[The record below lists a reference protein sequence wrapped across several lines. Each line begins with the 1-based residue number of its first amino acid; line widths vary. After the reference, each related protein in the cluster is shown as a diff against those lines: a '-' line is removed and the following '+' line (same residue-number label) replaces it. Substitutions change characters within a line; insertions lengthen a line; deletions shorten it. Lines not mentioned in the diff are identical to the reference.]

1 VLTVAGIGAVATVS
15 TFVTAVQLDIVPNK
29 PLLLLPQF
37 VLTQVFGQLLAGAA
51 LLVQRYFLPF
61 AMTFL
66 MILSVP
72 SSGGVVT
79 PDLLPAPFRFIN
91 DKLPLAQGVKITRS
105 VAYFDNA
112 GLTRPVVVL
121 TVWAAIAA
129 GTVLVARARQRNTV
143 RDARRDTDN
152 HNAYLV

>member
-1 VLTVAGIGAVATVS
+1 MSSCCWIAGVGTVATVS
-15 TFVTAVQLDIVPNK
+15 TYLAAVQLDIVPNK

-37 VLTQVFGQLLAGAA
+37 VLTQVFGQLLVGVA
-51 LLVQRYFLPF
+51 LLLTRFFLPV

-79 PDLLPAPFRFIN
+79 PDLLPAPFRLLN
-91 DKLPLAQGVKITRS
+91 ETLPLAQGVKINRS

-121 TVWAAIAA
+121 TLWVAIAV
-129 GTVLVARARQRNTV
+129 GTVVVASARQRHT
-143 RDARRDTDN
+143 AR
-152 HNAYLV
+152 